1 MDKMGKFFAGLMIG
15 SIVGGLLGLILA
27 PSAGEETR
35 NCIKDKVYYVRDEVK
50 KAAAERSDELKK
62 ELAALQNRA

>member
-1 MDKMGKFFAGLMIG
+1 MGKFFAGLMIG
-15 SIVGGLLGLILA
+15 GIVGGFIGLLLA

-35 NCIKDKVYYVRDEVK
+35 KCLKEKVYYVRDEVK

-62 ELAALQNRA
+62 ELAALQNKA